1 LARPRKAGGDP
12 EPSGATFQ
20 IREIR
25 DHGMILALLRSS
37 PVRLWRRPA
46 LAGLAV
52 LLSLA
57 SPLTPAAGE
66 RPFGE
71 GLLWRV
77 ERADAA
83 PSHVFG
89 TMHTADRQVVALPQA
104 VKDTLDGAG
113 SLVLEIIMTDQVRGE
128 LAQAMIL
135 PEGQGLNAIVG
146 TERFERVLDAGA
158 RYGIPSAQLQI
169 LKPWALTMF
178 FSLPPSEFLRQ
189 TAGGVPLD
197 QVLEDSARKRGTAL
211 HGIETPAEQIAIV
224 AELPEPTQLA
234 LLDAAIDTNPRIES
248 IFEAMKTAYLNRDL
262 NALHR
267 LADEMSEGSDQ
278 DLQKLFL
285 ERMVDTRNERMVG
298 RIAARLAEG
307 NAFVAV
313 GALHLS
319 GERGIL
325 RLLEKQGYR
334 VARVY

>member
-1 LARPRKAGGDP
+1 
-12 EPSGATFQ
+12 
-20 IREIR
+20 
-25 DHGMILALLRSS
+25 MILASLRSL

-46 LAGLAV
+46 LAGLAL

-77 ERADAA
+77 ERAGQA

-104 VKDTLDGAG
+104 VRDTLDGAG
-113 SLVLEIIMTDQVRGE
+113 SLVLEIVMTEQVRGE
-128 LAQAMIL
+128 LAQAMVL
-135 PEGQGLNAIVG
+135 PEGKALGAIVG
-146 TERFERVLDAGA
+146 PERFERVLHAGT
-158 RYGIPSAQLQI
+158 RYGLPRAQLRI

-178 FSLPPSEFLRQ
+178 FSLPPSEFQRQ
-189 TAGGVPLD
+189 AAGGVPLD
-197 QVLEDSARKRGTAL
+197 QVLQDSARNRGTAL
-211 HGIETPAEQIAIV
+211 HGIETPAEQMAIV

-234 LLDAAIDTNPRIES
+234 LLDAAIDTNPRIEPL
-248 IFEAMKTAYLNRDL
+248 FDAMKTAYLNRDL
-262 NALHR
+262 SALHR
-267 LADEMSEGSDQ
+267 LADEMSEGTDQ

-285 ERMVDTRNERMVG
+285 ERMVDSRNERMVK
-298 RIAARLAEG
+298 RIASHLAEG

-325 RLLEKQGYR
+325 NLLKKQGYQ
-334 VARVY
+334 VSRVY

>member
-1 LARPRKAGGDP
+1 
-12 EPSGATFQ
+12 
-20 IREIR
+20 
-25 DHGMILALLRSS
+25 MILALLQSL

-77 ERADAA
+77 ERADRT

-89 TMHTADRQVVALPQA
+89 TMHTADPQVVALPQA
-104 VKDTLDGAG
+104 VKDTLDGAE
-113 SLVLEIIMTDQVRGE
+113 SLVLEIVMTDQVLGE

-135 PEGQGLNAIVG
+135 SDGTGLDAIVG
-146 TERFERVLDAGA
+146 PERFERVLDAGA
-158 RYGIPSAQLQI
+158 RYGMSGEQLRL

-178 FSLPPSEFLRQ
+178 FSFPPSEFQRQ
-189 TAGGVPLD
+189 AAGGVPLD

-224 AELPEPTQLA
+224 AELPAPEQLA
-234 LLDAAIDTNPRIES
+234 LLDAAIDANPRIES
-248 IFEAMKTAYLNRDL
+248 IFETMKTAYLNRDL

-267 LADEMSEGSDQ
+267 LTDEMSEGTDQ
-278 DLQKLFL
+278 DLQRLFL
-285 ERMVDTRNERMVG
+285 ERMIDTRNERMVG
-298 RIAARLAEG
+298 RIAAYLAEG
-307 NAFVAV
+307 NAFIAV

-325 RLLEKQGYR
+325 KLLEKQGYR
-334 VARVY
+334 VSRIY

>member
-1 LARPRKAGGDP
+1 
-12 EPSGATFQ
+12 
-20 IREIR
+20 
-25 DHGMILALLRSS
+25 MILASLRSL

-46 LAGLAV
+46 LAGLAL

-57 SPLTPAAGE
+57 SPLTSAAGE

-77 ERADAA
+77 ERADRA

-89 TMHTADRQVVALPQA
+89 TMHTADQQVVALPRA
-104 VKDTLDGAG
+104 VTDTLDGAE
-113 SLVLEIIMTDQVRGE
+113 SVVLEIVMNEQVRGE
-128 LAQAMIL
+128 LTQAMIL
-135 PEGQGLNAIVG
+135 PEGSNLDAIVG
-146 TERFERVLDAGA
+146 PERFKRVLNTGA
-158 RYGIPSAQLQI
+158 RYGLPREQLRI

-178 FSLPPSEFLRQ
+178 FSLPPSEFQRQ
-189 TAGGVPLD
+189 AAGGVPLD
-197 QVLEDSARKRGTAL
+197 QVLQDSARNRGTAL
-211 HGIETPAEQIAIV
+211 HAIETPAEQVAIL
-224 AELPEPTQLA
+224 AELSEPEQLA
-234 LLDAAIDTNPRIES
+234 LLDAAIDSNPRIES

-267 LADEMSEGSDQ
+267 LADEMSEGTDR
-278 DLQKLFL
+278 DLQKLFI

-325 RLLEKQGYR
+325 SLLEKQGYR
-334 VARVY
+334 VSRVY